1 MWFYFSIYR
10 TDSSADD
17 ADYTDEK
24 QWNKDSYEAVT
35 DLAVDRMK
43 KQPQHFEKP
52 ETSFAQSETY
62 KWFVVAMLWF
72 VCFFNYADRQ
82 AIFSVFELLKSEMH
96 LNDVQLG
103 IVGASFMWVYAGI
116 GPIAGLVGD
125 RINRKTLIISGLV
138 FWSVITIATALS
150 TRYSHLVFFRAL
162 EGFGE
167 AFYFPASMSLLSD
180 YHSPATRSR
189 AMSIHQSSVYAG
201 TIAGGSVAGVLGQQ
215 FGWWS
220 SFYLF
225 GSLGVLL
232 GALLLLMLREPP
244 RKSSLETAEIAP
256 AHRSKTGTASESQG
270 KRLGTMLSQAFRTIR
285 ELFANP
291 MVRILTAVFV
301 GANFVAMIFLTWMP
315 SFLYRKFNLSLA
327 MAGVS
332 ATAYLQIASVLG
344 VLSGG
349 VLADKFAKSNRSGRM
364 LTQAIGLTLGVPFIF
379 IAGWTLSVPLVIV
392 ALTGFGYFKGLYD
405 ANIWASLHDVVPP
418 ERRASAVGFMNS
430 VGWIGGG
437 VAPVAIA
444 AASERFGMGACIS
457 ANSVIYLLVAILLLY
472 GIKKYMLRFTSAE
485 QVKSA
490 LASEPL

>member
-1 MWFYFSIYR
+1 MV
-10 TDSSADD
+10 
-17 ADYTDEK
+17 EK
-24 QWNKDSYEAVT
+24 VSCLELETRNQ
-35 DLAVDRMK
+35 
-43 KQPQHFEKP
+43 KP
-52 ETSFAQSETY
+52 ETGRTY
-62 KWFVVAMLWF
+62 KWWVVAMLWF

-82 AIFSVFELLKSEMH
+82 AIFSVFELLKSEMN
-96 LNDVQLG
+96 LSDVQLG
-103 IVGASFMWVYAGI
+103 IVGASFMWVYAAA

-125 RINRKTLIISGLV
+125 RINRKALIIGGLG
-138 FWSVITIATALS
+138 FWSLITIATAFS
-150 TRYSHLVFFRAL
+150 TKYSHLVFFRAL

-167 AFYFPASMSLLSD
+167 AFYFPASMSILSA
-180 YHSPATRSR
+180 YHGASTRSR

-201 TIAGGSVAGVLGQQ
+201 TIAGGSVAGVLGQHY
-215 FGWWS
+215 GWRS
-220 SFYLF
+220 SFYVF
-225 GSLGVLL
+225 GSLGILLSVLL
-232 GALLLLMLREPP
+232 IVLLREPARTPSTQSASREP
-244 RKSSLETAEIAP
+244 RLSDGLGEAEAAINRGQPSLLCVSAESFTGRVVRLLKEVFKTA
-256 AHRSKTGTASESQG
+256 
-270 KRLGTMLSQAFRTIR
+270 R

-291 MVRILTAVFV
+291 MVRILTVVFV

-349 VLADKFAKSNRSGRM
+349 VLADRLARTNRGGRM

-379 IAGWTLSVPLVIV
+379 LAGWTLSVPVVIL

-444 AASERFGMGACIS
+444 AASERFGMSACIS
-457 ANSVIYLLVAILLLY
+457 VNSVIYLLVAALLFY
-472 GIKKYMLRFTSAE
+472 GIRRHMWSA
-485 QVKSA
+485 VKSFEHA
-490 LASEPL
+490 A

>member
-1 MWFYFSIYR
+1 L
-10 TDSSADD
+10 
-17 ADYTDEK
+17 K
-24 QWNKDSYEAVT
+24 
-35 DLAVDRMK
+35 L
-43 KQPQHFEKP
+43 
-52 ETSFAQSETY
+52 ETRNQKLETGRTY
-62 KWFVVAMLWF
+62 KWWVVAMLWF

-96 LNDVQLG
+96 LSDVQLG
-103 IVGASFMWVYAGI
+103 IVGASFMWVYAAV

-125 RINRKTLIISGLV
+125 RINRKTLIIGGLV
-138 FWSVITIATALS
+138 FWSLITIATALS
-150 TRYSHLVFFRAL
+150 TKYSHLVLFRAL

-167 AFYFPASMSLLSD
+167 AFYFPASMSILSA
-180 YHSPATRSR
+180 YHGAGTRSR

-201 TIAGGSVAGVLGQQ
+201 TIAGGSVAGVLGQHY
-215 FGWWS
+215 GWRS

-225 GSLGVLL
+225 GTLGMLLGVLL
-232 GALLLLMLREPP
+232 FVLLREPARTP
-244 RKSSLETAEIAP
+244 STQPAREPGLTGNQGEGEAAVNGGQPSPLAASAESFTG
-256 AHRSKTGTASESQG
+256 RVVRLLKEVFKTV
-270 KRLGTMLSQAFRTIR
+270 R

-291 MVRILTAVFV
+291 MVRILTVVFV

-327 MAGVS
+327 MAGIS

-349 VLADKFAKSNRSGRM
+349 VLADRLARTNRGGRM

-379 IAGWTLSVPLVIV
+379 LAGWTLSVPVVIL

-457 ANSVIYLLVAILLLY
+457 ANSVIYLLVAALLFY
-472 GIKKYMLRFTSAE
+472 GIRRHMWFSRAGPG
-485 QVKSA
+485 QVQPA
-490 LASEPL
+490 MASESQ

>member
-1 MWFYFSIYR
+1 L
-10 TDSSADD
+10 
-17 ADYTDEK
+17 E
-24 QWNKDSYEAVT
+24 
-35 DLAVDRMK
+35 L
-43 KQPQHFEKP
+43 
-52 ETSFAQSETY
+52 ETRNQKLETGRTY
-62 KWFVVAMLWF
+62 KWSVVAMLWF

-96 LNDVQLG
+96 LSDVQLG
-103 IVGASFMWVYAGI
+103 IVGASFMWVYAAV

-125 RINRKTLIISGLV
+125 RINRKALIIGGLG
-138 FWSVITIATALS
+138 FWSFITIATALS
-150 TRYSHLVFFRAL
+150 TNYSHLVLFRAL

-167 AFYFPASMSLLSD
+167 AFYFPASMSILSD
-180 YHSPATRSR
+180 YHGAGTRSR

-201 TIAGGSVAGVLGQQ
+201 TIAGGSVAGVLGQHY
-215 FGWWS
+215 GWRS

-225 GSLGVLL
+225 GSLGILLAVLL
-232 GALLLLMLREPP
+232 IVLLREPARTHSTQP
-244 RKSSLETAEIAP
+244 AADEPGLSDGQGEGEAAINRGQPSLPGVSAESFTG
-256 AHRSKTGTASESQG
+256 RVVRLLKEVLKTV
-270 KRLGTMLSQAFRTIR
+270 R

-291 MVRILTAVFV
+291 MVRILTVVFV

-349 VLADKFAKSNRSGRM
+349 VLADRLAKTNRGGRM

-379 IAGWTLSVPLVIV
+379 LAGWTLSVPVVIL

-430 VGWIGGG
+430 LGWIGGG
-437 VAPVAIA
+437 IAPVAIA

-457 ANSVIYLLVAILLLY
+457 ANSVIYLLVAALLFY
-472 GIKKYMLRFTSAE
+472 GIRRHMWFP
-485 QVKSA
+485 
-490 LASEPL
+490 PLGPRTNAARRGK

>member
-1 MWFYFSIYR
+1 MTKPSQ
-10 TDSSADD
+10 DCA
-17 ADYTDEK
+17 E
-24 QWNKDSYEAVT
+24 
-35 DLAVDRMK
+35 
-43 KQPQHFEKP
+43 PQTRNQKP
-52 ETSFAQSETY
+52 ETGSQKPETY

-82 AIFSVFELLKSEMH
+82 AIFSVFELLKSEMN

-103 IVGASFMWVYAGI
+103 IVGASFMWVYAAI
-116 GPIAGLVGD
+116 GPLAGLVGD
-125 RINRKTLIISGLV
+125 RVNRKTLIIGGLV
-138 FWSVITIATALS
+138 FWSVITTATALS
-150 TRYSHLVFFRAL
+150 TQYSHLVLFRAL

-167 AFYFPASMSLLSD
+167 AFYFPASMSMLSD
-180 YHSPATRSR
+180 YHGPATRSR

-201 TIAGGSVAGVLGQQ
+201 TIAGGSVAGVLGQH
-215 FGWWS
+215 FGWRS

-232 GALLLLMLREPP
+232 GILLLLFLREPA
-244 RKSSLETAEIAP
+244 RKHSSIAATAGSGDLRSGAAP
-256 AHRSKTGTASESQG
+256 LKFPFVLLWSGV
-270 KRLGTMLSQAFRTIR
+270 FRTVR
-285 ELFANP
+285 ELFDNP
-291 MVRILTAVFV
+291 MVRILTVVFV

-315 SFLYRKFNLSLA
+315 SFLYRTFNLSLA

-349 VLADKFAKSNRSGRM
+349 VLADRLAKQNRGGRM

-379 IAGWTLSVPLVIV
+379 LAGWTLSVPLVIA

-472 GIKKYMLRFTSAE
+472 GIKRYMLKFTPAE